1 MSRLQLIVFLAV
13 ALCSAAQSQD
23 VVGTPKV
30 QAGSATVI
38 PPTTPTE
45 AKNPNQISKP
55 PPAQDPTVPIP
66 QKLFSVTINVDE
78 TPHVIELYEGD
89 SPLEVAV
96 AFGAQHNLDAAMVDR
111 IKQHIVTT
119 AGGFA
124 KRALFHYPFYVD
136 IDNKPELMNLTVY
149 EDSDPARLS
158 AMIANKFGLPI
169 EAAQKLKYE
178 IEVRMV
184 SMIAIRVNIDLG
196 EVGGGKKAL
205 VVRYGESAGAA
216 ALRFGQDNGL
226 TEQGINQLAGHIADQ
241 LRAIAAQNKKKA
253 EEQAALDAAAEP
265 VAKPTT

>member
-1 MSRLQLIVFLAV
+1 MIRYFFVVLVLV
-13 ALCSAAQSQD
+13 AALYSVATSEEAA
-23 VVGTPKV
+23 PK
-30 QAGSATVI
+30 ATASATVI
-38 PPTTPTE
+38 PPASPAGTKGP
-45 AKNPNQISKP
+45 AVSKP
-55 PPAQDPTVPIP
+55 APAQDPTIPVP
-66 QKLFSVTINVDE
+66 QKLFSVTVNVDQTAHE
-78 TPHVIELYEGD
+78 IELYEGD

-96 AFGAQHNLDAAMVDR
+96 AFGALHNLDASMVDR

-119 AGGFA
+119 AGGYA

-184 SMIAIRVNIDLG
+184 SMIALRVNVDLG
-196 EVGGGKKAL
+196 EVGGGKKVL

-216 ALRFGQDNGL
+216 AIRFGQDNGL
-226 TEQGINQLAGHIADQ
+226 TEQGINQLASHIGDQ
-241 LRAIAAQNKKKA
+241 LRAIASENKKKA
-253 EEQAALDAAAEP
+253 EEKAAADAAEGTP
-265 VAKPTT
+265 VTP